1 MPTIEEI
8 IRDKKNWPDDLSIPI
23 VKDGQEF
30 QVSLRDLRKPYESF
44 QADYTRKTQSLAE
57 EKAALE
63 RRAQEIQQQMESV
76 NNYLASQQQQAQ
88 TGNTPSTDPADEL
101 WSMFSPKVAPLQN
114 EVQQIKQAY
123 QQLAQEYK
131 TTVQQMATN
140 YVQDRLRDRYQYIRD
155 VRRPEWVSPEEMPSL
170 EELSR
175 YSVENRIFDERNIPD
190 IDRSLERMLADK
202 KNLYERSRIEQE
214 AIKNYELE
222 KKREAI
228 AGRPGFTDFGKS
240 SPMPNPAQPQGTQ
253 KPLNARS
260 DNPLRDAL
268 RKATQDSDILSQL
281 TGR

>member
-8 IRDKKNWPDDLSIPI
+8 IRDKKNWPDDLTVPI

-57 EKAALE
+57 ERALLE
-63 RRAQEIQQQMESV
+63 KRAQEIQQQMESV
-76 NNYLASQQQQAQ
+76 NNYLASQQQAAPMQ
-88 TGNTPSTDPADEL
+88 TPSNDPADEL
-101 WSMFSPKVAPLQN
+101 WSLFAPKVTPLQN
-114 EVQQIKQAY
+114 ELQQVKQAY
-123 QQLAQEYK
+123 QQLANEYK
-131 TTVQQMATN
+131 TTVQQMAQN
-140 YVQDRLRDRYQYIRD
+140 YVQDRLRDRYQYIKD

-175 YSVENRIFDERNIPD
+175 FSVENKIFDDRNIPD
-190 IDRSLERMLADK
+190 IDRSLERMLSDK
-202 KNLYERSRIEQE
+202 KERFERSRIEQE
-214 AIKNYELE
+214 AIKNYEIE

-228 AGRPGFTDFGKS
+228 AGRPGFSDFGKTA
-240 SPMPNPAQPQGTQ
+240 PTATPAAQGTQ

>member
-8 IRDKKNWPDDLSIPI
+8 IRDKKNWPDDLTVPI

-57 EKAALE
+57 ERALLE
-63 RRAQEIQQQMESV
+63 KRAQELPQQMERV
-76 NNYLASQQQQAQ
+76 NSYLASQQQAAPMQ
-88 TGNTPSTDPADEL
+88 TPSNDPADEL
-101 WSMFSPKVAPLQN
+101 WSLFAPKVTPLQN
-114 EVQQIKQAY
+114 ELQQVKQAY
-123 QQLAQEYK
+123 QQLANEYK
-131 TTVQQMATN
+131 TTVQQMAQN
-140 YVQDRLRDRYQYIRD
+140 YVQDRLRDRYQYIKD

-175 YSVENRIFDERNIPD
+175 FSVENKIFDDRNIPD
-190 IDRSLERMLADK
+190 IDRSLERMLSDK
-202 KNLYERSRIEQE
+202 KERFERSRIEQE
-214 AIKNYELE
+214 AIKNYEIE

-228 AGRPGFTDFGKS
+228 AGRPGFSDFGKTA
-240 SPMPNPAQPQGTQ
+240 PTATPAAQGTQ

>member
-8 IRDKKNWPDDLSIPI
+8 IRDKKNWPDDLTVPI

-57 EKAALE
+57 ERALLE
-63 RRAQEIQQQMESV
+63 KRAQEIQQQMESV
-76 NNYLASQQQQAQ
+76 NSYLASQQQAAPMQ
-88 TGNTPSTDPADEL
+88 TPSNDPADEL
-101 WSMFSPKVAPLQN
+101 WSLFAPKVTPLQN
-114 EVQQIKQAY
+114 ELQQVKQAY
-123 QQLAQEYK
+123 QQLANEYK
-131 TTVQQMATN
+131 TTVQQMAQN
-140 YVQDRLRDRYQYIRD
+140 YVQDRLRDRYQYIKD

-175 YSVENRIFDERNIPD
+175 FSVENKIFDDRNIPD
-190 IDRSLERMLADK
+190 IDRSLERMLSDK
-202 KNLYERSRIEQE
+202 KERFERSRIEQE
-214 AIKNYELE
+214 AIKNYEIE

-228 AGRPGFTDFGKS
+228 AGRPGFSDFGKTA
-240 SPMPNPAQPQGTQ
+240 PTATPAAQGTQ

>member
-8 IRDKKNWPDDLSIPI
+8 IRDKKNWPDDLTVPI

-57 EKAALE
+57 ERALLE
-63 RRAQEIQQQMESV
+63 KRAQEIQQQMESV
-76 NNYLASQQQQAQ
+76 NSYLASQQQAAPM
-88 TGNTPSTDPADEL
+88 NTPSNDPADEL
-101 WSMFSPKVAPLQN
+101 WSLFAPKVTPLQN
-114 EVQQIKQAY
+114 ELQQIKQAY
-123 QQLAQEYK
+123 QQLANEYK
-131 TTVQQMATN
+131 TTVQQMAQN
-140 YVQDRLRDRYQYIRD
+140 YVQDRLRDRYQYIKD

-175 YSVENRIFDERNIPD
+175 FSVENKIFDDRNIPD
-190 IDRSLERMLADK
+190 IDRSLERMLSDK
-202 KNLYERSRIEQE
+202 KERFERSRIEQE
-214 AIKNYELE
+214 AIKNYEIE

-228 AGRPGFTDFGKS
+228 AGRPGFSDFGKTA
-240 SPMPNPAQPQGTQ
+240 PTATPASQGTQ

>member
-8 IRDKKNWPDDLSIPI
+8 IRDKKNWPDDLTVPI

-57 EKAALE
+57 ERALLE

-76 NNYLASQQQQAQ
+76 NNYLASQQQAAPM
-88 TGNTPSTDPADEL
+88 NTPSNDPADEL
-101 WSMFSPKVAPLQN
+101 WSLFAPKVTPLQN
-114 EVQQIKQAY
+114 ELQQVKQAY
-123 QQLAQEYK
+123 QQLANEYK
-131 TTVQQMATN
+131 TTVQQMAQN
-140 YVQDRLRDRYQYIRD
+140 YVQDRLRDRYQYIKD

-175 YSVENRIFDERNIPD
+175 FSVENKIFDDRNIPD
-190 IDRSLERMLADK
+190 IDRSLERMLSDK
-202 KNLYERSRIEQE
+202 KERFERSRIEQE
-214 AIKNYELE
+214 AIKNYEIE

-228 AGRPGFTDFGKS
+228 AGRPGFSDFGKTA
-240 SPMPNPAQPQGTQ
+240 PTATPAAQGTQ

>member
-8 IRDKKNWPDDLSIPI
+8 IRDKKNWPDDLTVPI

-57 EKAALE
+57 ERALLE
-63 RRAQEIQQQMESV
+63 KRAQEIQQQMESV
-76 NNYLASQQQQAQ
+76 NNYLASQQQAAPMQ
-88 TGNTPSTDPADEL
+88 TPSNDPADEL
-101 WSMFSPKVAPLQN
+101 WSLFAPKVTPLQN
-114 EVQQIKQAY
+114 ELQQVKQAY
-123 QQLAQEYK
+123 QQLANEYK
-131 TTVQQMATN
+131 TTVQQMAQN
-140 YVQDRLRDRYQYIRD
+140 YVQDRLRDRYQYIKD

-175 YSVENRIFDERNIPD
+175 FSVENKIFDDRNIPD
-190 IDRSLERMLADK
+190 IDRSLERMLSDK
-202 KNLYERSRIEQE
+202 KERFERSRIEQE

-228 AGRPGFTDFGKS
+228 AGRPGFSDFGKTA
-240 SPMPNPAQPQGTQ
+240 PTATPAAQGTQ

>member
-8 IRDKKNWPDDLSIPI
+8 IRDKKNWPDDLTVPI

-57 EKAALE
+57 ERALLE
-63 RRAQEIQQQMESV
+63 KRAQEIQQQMESV
-76 NNYLASQQQQAQ
+76 NSYLASQQQAAPMQ
-88 TGNTPSTDPADEL
+88 TPSNDPADEL
-101 WSMFSPKVAPLQN
+101 WSLFAPKVTPLQN
-114 EVQQIKQAY
+114 ELQQVKQAY
-123 QQLAQEYK
+123 QQLANEYK
-131 TTVQQMATN
+131 TTVQQMAQN
-140 YVQDRLRDRYQYIRD
+140 YVQDRLRDRYQYIKD

-175 YSVENRIFDERNIPD
+175 FSVENKIFDDRNIPD
-190 IDRSLERMLADK
+190 IDRSLERMLSDK
-202 KNLYERSRIEQE
+202 KERFERSRIEQE

-228 AGRPGFTDFGKS
+228 AGRPGFSDFGKTA
-240 SPMPNPAQPQGTQ
+240 PTATPAAQGTQ